1 MTAPSR
7 AVWDPGNDPA
17 LVSVEVTVVVRVVG
31 LASGGMTYSARPM
44 PSTRPIAAAP
54 SNLMKDLL
62 WILFGD
68 LSALNSDQVSV
79 DEGNAVLNLYFDPS
93 AA

>member
-1 MTAPSR
+1 
-7 AVWDPGNDPA
+7 
-17 LVSVEVTVVVRVVG
+17 
-31 LASGGMTYSARPM
+31 
-44 PSTRPIAAAP
+44 
-54 SNLMKDLL
+54 MKDLL